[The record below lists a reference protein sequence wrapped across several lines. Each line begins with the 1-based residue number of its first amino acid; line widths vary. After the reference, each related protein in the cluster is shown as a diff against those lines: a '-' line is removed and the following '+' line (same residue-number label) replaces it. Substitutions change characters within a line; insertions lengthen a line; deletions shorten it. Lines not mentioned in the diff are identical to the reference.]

1 MTTTCVACVA
11 WLSPQRQLTNDAQD
25 HARTLKS
32 QLDDALARLQGA
44 AANASA
50 FSDFHSEQRSR
61 LELRVSALQAELDRL
76 VEELGVLQE
85 AYGICSASNE
95 ELRRELDVVRRAARS
110 RPSVVAETGRGD
122 SDV

>member
-1 MTTTCVACVA
+1 M
-11 WLSPQRQLTNDAQD
+11 
-25 HARTLKS
+25 
-32 QLDDALARLQGA
+32 
-44 AANASA
+44 
-50 FSDFHSEQRSR
+50 
-61 LELRVSALQAELDRL
+61 SALQAELDRL

-110 RPSVVAETGRGD
+110 RPSVVAETGRAD